1 MWIGR
6 FLPMVAI
13 MAIAGSLASKKH
25 RAAGAGTLPTH
36 GPLFIGMLLG
46 TVLLVGAL
54 TWIPAIAM
62 GPVIE
67 QLQFMH
73 GP

>member
-1 MWIGR
+1 
-6 FLPMVAI
+6 
-13 MAIAGSLASKKH
+13 
-25 RAAGAGTLPTH
+25 
-36 GPLFIGMLLG
+36 MLLG